1 MRKILVV
8 IGTDSEAI
16 RAVPLIHCL
25 CAIPSIQ
32 TVVCIAAQDSQL
44 LAAELENFGFLVDV
58 NLELI
63 RQTVSADLM
72 APGVDRVIGKHKPD
86 FVLVYGDPSAAMAS
100 FSRHAL
106 FGNPGAGL
114 RMYEL
119 RYHSEESV
127 NPRMIDLTATRYFVT
142 SETSR
147 DNLLM
152 EGVSHENIFIT
163 DSTEVDAVM
172 MVAERIRN
180 DDALNTKL
188 AADFSFIDPKK
199 RLILVTGHRHENRD
213 GRLESLCQALKRL
226 AVRAD
231 VQVVFPLD
239 SDSSV
244 NEVMDEIC
252 ADFPNIVLIQP
263 PGYLHSVY
271 LMLAAYFIVT
281 DPGNTPKEALLL
293 SKPVLEMPDMFERPQ
308 AGTINPV
315 ERDAECILQECTML
329 LDDPSYYRAFSS
341 LCNPCGDGHASQRI
355 VETLLR

>member
-25 CAIPSIQ
+25 CAIPSVQ

-44 LAAELENFGFLVDV
+44 LAGELENFGFLVDV

-63 RQTVSADLM
+63 RQTVSADL

-86 FVLVYGDPSAAMAS
+86 FVLVYGDASAAMAS
-100 FSRHAL
+100 FSRQAS
-106 FGNPGAGL
+106 FGNLGNGL

-119 RYHSEESV
+119 HHHSAESASSQ
-127 NPRMIDLTATRYFVT
+127 MMDLTATRYFV
-142 SETSR
+142 SSDAAR
-147 DNLLM
+147 DSLLM
-152 EGVSHENIFIT
+152 DGVSPENIFIT

-188 AADFSFIDPKK
+188 ATDLSFIDPNK
-199 RLILVTGHRHENRD
+199 RLILVAGHRHDNHD
-213 GRLESLCQALKRL
+213 GRLESLCRALKRL
-226 AVRAD
+226 AVRTD
-231 VQVVFPLD
+231 VQVVFPVHPD
-239 SDSSV
+239 SAV
-244 NEVMDEIC
+244 NEVVDEIC
-252 ADFPNIVLIQP
+252 ADFPNIELIQP
-263 PGYLHSVY
+263 QGYLHSVY

-281 DPGNTPKEALLL
+281 DPGNTPKEALSL
-293 SKPVLEMPDMFERPQ
+293 SKPVLEMPDMSARTS
-308 AGTINPV
+308 AGNINSV
-315 ERDAECILQECTML
+315 ERDADRILQECTML
-329 LDDPSYYRAFSS
+329 LDDPTYYSTFSAPRS
-341 LCNPCGDGHASQRI
+341 PYGDGHASQRI

>member
-25 CAIPSIQ
+25 CAIPSMQ

-44 LAAELENFGFLVDV
+44 LAAELENFGFLFDV

-63 RQTVSADLM
+63 RQAANADM
-72 APGVDRVIGKHKPD
+72 VASGVDRVIGKHKPD
-86 FVLVYGDPSAAMAS
+86 FVLVYGDASAAMAS
-100 FSRHAL
+100 FSRHAS
-106 FGNPGAGL
+106 FGNPGTEL

-119 RYHSEESV
+119 HYHGGESA
-127 NPRMIDLTATRYFVT
+127 NPRMIDLVATRYFVS

-147 DNLLM
+147 DSLLM
-152 EGVSHENIFIT
+152 DGVSPENIFVT

-188 AADFSFIDPKK
+188 AADFSFIDPNK
-199 RLILVTGHRHENRD
+199 RLILVTGHRHENHD
-213 GRLESLCQALKRL
+213 GRLESLCRALKRL

-231 VQVVFPLD
+231 VKVVVPVHP
-239 SDSSV
+239 DSSV
-244 NEVMDEIC
+244 YEAMGEIC
-252 ADFPNIVLIQP
+252 ADFPNIEVIQP
-263 PGYLHSVY
+263 QGYLHSVY

-281 DPGNTPKEALLL
+281 DPGNIPKEALSL
-293 SKPVLEMPDMFERPQ
+293 SKPVLEMPDMFGRPR
-308 AGTINPV
+308 AGTTNLV
-315 ERDAECILQECTML
+315 ERDAERILQECTLL
-329 LDDPSYYRAFSS
+329 LDDPSYYRAFST
-341 LCNPCGDGHASQRI
+341 LCNPYGDGHASQRI